1 MLRQRGVI
9 IGRNNHALEE
19 NLMRRLILLF
29 VVVLV
34 VTSTAAFAQHTIQY
48 VYKPGQLKPLDSVLK
63 VKVGELAPD
72 FILPATNGD
81 KVRLSDFRGTKN
93 VMLSFVPAAFTPVC
107 SDQWP
112 GYDLIKDLFVSH
124 NTIVMGISTDNVPS
138 LYAWTEAMGGLWFP
152 VLSDFWPHGATALKY
167 GVLRSNGITE
177 RAIFIV
183 DRQGI
188 IRYIDVHDI
197 NFRPKLEPIMK
208 ALENL
213 Q

>member
-1 MLRQRGVI
+1 M
-9 IGRNNHALEE
+9 N
-19 NLMRRLILLF
+19 RLLLLF
-29 VVVLV
+29 VVALV
-34 VTSTAAFAQHTIQY
+34 AMTSTAFAQHTIQY
-48 VYKPGQLKPLDSVLK
+48 VYKPGQLKPLDSVVK

-72 FILPATNGD
+72 FTLPATNGS
-81 KVRLSDFRGTKN
+81 KVRLSDFRGKKN

-112 GYDLIKDLFVSH
+112 GYDLIKDLFGSH
-124 NTIVMGISTDNVPS
+124 NTIVLGISTDNVPS

-167 GVLRSNGITE
+167 GVLRSNGTTE

-183 DRQGI
+183 DMQGI
-188 IRYIDVHDI
+188 IRYSDVHDI

-208 ALENL
+208 ALEGL
-213 Q
+213 K